1 MENGEDIPF
10 SFYFDLSGSMEQY
23 SRLLSLIAIKLIRKD
38 VKVLFGFNEKIY
50 YQIDSVPKTFTAE
63 DFRRIIS
70 ENLSYQQIISNARYR
85 NIKIKQVNEN
95 INTYLREK
103 KAKKLTVFSD
113 FDPIREIEDLSKDCE
128 IWWFCFEQ
136 RNYYRST
143 SVENFKG
150 HFYNTAKLEDFIKH
164 LKNVRSRAYEKRQRT
179 MRNGGM
185 ERE

>member
-1 MENGEDIPF
+1 MGNGEDIPF

-38 VKVLFGFNEKIY
+38 VKVLFGYNEEIY
-50 YQIDSVPKTFTAE
+50 YQIDSVPKTFTAK
-63 DFRRIIS
+63 DFKRIIS
-70 ENLSYQQIISNARYR
+70 ESLSYQKIISDVRYR

-113 FDPIREIEDLSKDCE
+113 FDAKKEIEDLSKDCE

-136 RNYYRST
+136 RSHYRST
-143 SVENFKG
+143 SMENFKG

-164 LKNVRSRAYEKRQRT
+164 LKNVSSRVYEKKQRN
-179 MRNGGM
+179 MRSGGL